1 MKGRNTT
8 AMGVSPSNHKNHK
21 NHKRINES
29 RKQTTMIAYVKGPI
43 TKKTPT
49 YVIVEAGGIGY
60 HINISLYTHA
70 QIETNVT
77 VQLLTHT
84 NYNMREG
91 GQDLYGFID
100 ELERDMFVKLTSVSG
115 VGPNAARIL
124 LSSMTPQEARTAIIS
139 EDVRTLNAVKG
150 IGPKTAKRL
159 IIELKDKLLKD
170 SGEGENTFPTAAGN
184 QLREEALSAL
194 TTLGF
199 NRIRVQ
205 KTLNKV
211 LVDNPKVPNSE
222 TLIKLALKA
231 LS

>member
-1 MKGRNTT
+1 
-8 AMGVSPSNHKNHK
+8 
-21 NHKRINES
+21 
-29 RKQTTMIAYVKGPI
+29 MIAYVKGPI

-60 HINISLYTHA
+60 HINISLHTHA
-70 QIETNVT
+70 RIETNVT
-77 VQLLTHT
+77 VQLLTYFHVK
-84 NYNMREG
+84 ED
-91 GQDLYGFID
+91 GQTLYGFF
-100 ELERDMFVKLTSVSG
+100 EEMERDMFVKLISVSG
-115 VGPNAARIL
+115 IGPNTARIL
-124 LSSMTPQEARTAIIS
+124 LSSITPQEARTAIIS

-159 IIELKDKLLKD
+159 IVELKDKLLKD
-170 SGEGENTFPTAAGN
+170 SGEEAVLPTATDN
-184 QLREEALSAL
+184 KVREEALSAL

-211 LVDNPKVPNSE
+211 LKENPSVPNAE

>member
-1 MKGRNTT
+1 
-8 AMGVSPSNHKNHK
+8 
-21 NHKRINES
+21 
-29 RKQTTMIAYVKGPI
+29 MIAYVKGPI

-49 YVIVEAGGIGY
+49 YIIIEAGGIGY

-70 QIETNVT
+70 RIETNVT
-77 VQLLTHT
+77 VQLLTYFHVK
-84 NYNMREG
+84 ED
-91 GQDLYGFID
+91 GQTLYGFS
-100 ELERDMFVKLTSVSG
+100 EEMERDMFVKLISVSG
-115 VGPNAARIL
+115 IGPNTARIL
-124 LSSMTPQEARTAIIS
+124 LSSITPQEARTAIIS

-170 SGEGENTFPTAAGN
+170 SGEGAALPVAIDN
-184 QLREEALSAL
+184 RMREEALSAL

-205 KTLNKV
+205 KVLNKV
-211 LVDNPKVPNSE
+211 LKDNPSVPNAE

>member
-1 MKGRNTT
+1 
-8 AMGVSPSNHKNHK
+8 
-21 NHKRINES
+21 
-29 RKQTTMIAYVKGPI
+29 MIAYVKGPI

-60 HINISLYTHA
+60 HINISLHTHA
-70 QIETNVT
+70 RIETNVT
-77 VQLLTHT
+77 VQLLTYFHVK
-84 NYNMREG
+84 ED
-91 GQDLYGFID
+91 GQTLYGFY
-100 ELERDMFVKLTSVSG
+100 EEMERDMFVKLISVSG
-115 VGPNAARIL
+115 IGPNTARIL
-124 LSSMTPQEARTAIIS
+124 LSSITPQEARAAIIS

-159 IIELKDKLLKD
+159 IKDKLLKD
-170 SGEGENTFPTAAGN
+170 SGEEATALPTATDN
-184 QLREEALSAL
+184 KVREEALSAL

-205 KTLNKV
+205 KVLNKV
-211 LVDNPKVPNSE
+211 LKDNPSVPNAE

>member
-1 MKGRNTT
+1 
-8 AMGVSPSNHKNHK
+8 
-21 NHKRINES
+21 
-29 RKQTTMIAYVKGPI
+29 MIAYVKGPI

-70 QIETNVT
+70 RIETNVT
-77 VQLLTHT
+77 VQLLTYFHVK
-84 NYNMREG
+84 ED
-91 GQDLYGFID
+91 GQTLYGFF
-100 ELERDMFVKLTSVSG
+100 EEMERDMFVKLISVSG
-115 VGPNAARIL
+115 IGPNTARIL
-124 LSSMTPQEARTAIIS
+124 LSSITPQEARTAIIS

-170 SGEGENTFPTAAGN
+170 SGEGATVLPVAADN
-184 QLREEALSAL
+184 RAREEALSAL

-205 KTLNKV
+205 KVLNKV
-211 LVDNPKVPNSE
+211 LKDNPSVPNAE